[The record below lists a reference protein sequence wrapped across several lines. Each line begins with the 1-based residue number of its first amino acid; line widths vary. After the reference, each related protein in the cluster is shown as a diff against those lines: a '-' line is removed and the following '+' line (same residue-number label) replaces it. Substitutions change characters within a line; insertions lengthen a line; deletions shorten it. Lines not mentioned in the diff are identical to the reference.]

1 MTDKRDSQKFPLSSG
16 ADPGGS
22 DPSQGVLAELQRKRI
37 LQAMIELLNERG
49 FGEITVGQ
57 LVERA
62 EVSRRTFHTHFTD
75 LQDCLIGILDQA
87 ADIGNE
93 LVLRALDGEDSW
105 QDGIRSAL
113 AALLLFV
120 EREPDIGRVSLIET
134 LTAGPRVLKHREKR
148 AAELLALITDLDR
161 WPGAEGVTLP
171 PLSPEGSFGAVLRIV
186 ENHLVARD
194 PEPLIDKLGPLMG
207 FVVAPYLGRNAAIR
221 EIERG
226 KELATNIHR
235 DERGLGSTDAA
246 FGDDAKILGSLH
258 HPRAHRARRCILY
271 LAENPGSSN
280 RQVAREIEVD
290 HQGQVSKLLAR
301 LEDMSLLRK
310 YPGAPGR
317 PNAWWLTNKGEKVAL
332 SLRQSGPKS

>member
-1 MTDKRDSQKFPLSSG
+1 MTDKRESHKVPPISATNQR
-16 ADPGGS
+16 GS
-22 DPSQGVLAELQRKRI
+22 ETSHGVLAELQRKRI
-37 LQAMIELLNERG
+37 LQAMIELSNERG
-49 FGEITVGQ
+49 FGEVTVGQ

-75 LQDCLIGILDQA
+75 LQDCLIGVLDQA

-93 LVLRALDGEDSW
+93 LALRALDGEESW

-120 EREPDIGRVSLIET
+120 DREPDLGRAALIET

-148 AAELLALITDLDR
+148 AAELLALITNLDR
-161 WPGAEGVTLP
+161 WPGAEGVELP
-171 PLSPEGSFGAVLRIV
+171 PLSPEGSFGAVFRIV

-207 FVVAPYLGRNAAIR
+207 FVVAPYLGRHAAIR

-226 KELATNIHR
+226 QELATNLHSENSR
-235 DERGLGSTDAA
+235 SGSIGAA
-246 FGDDAKILGSLH
+246 LGDDEKMLASLH

-280 RQVAREIEVD
+280 RQVAREIEVG

-301 LEDMSLLRK
+301 LEHMGLLRK
-310 YPGAPGR
+310 SPGAPGR
-317 PNAWWLTNKGEKVAL
+317 PNAWWLTKKGEGVAR
-332 SLRQSGPKS
+332 SLFESSSKG